1 MSEGPPTN
9 PTIFLR
15 LRHTDEKPRE
25 IAWTEFHARYT
36 PIIRQFA
43 YRLGMRDSDVDD
55 IVQDVMIG
63 FYSKSPTFIYDP
75 AKGRFRG
82 YLKTCTYNA
91 VNRRCNAAIR
101 AGKLSGDSGFL
112 DDVAIDQVWEDLWEA
127 ELLRQAVAEVREQ
140 MGTTKAFQAFE
151 QYVMFEKPAE
161 SVAETLSMHLNSV
174 YRAKE
179 QVVRALQQRLTDR
192 RQEEG

>member
-1 MSEGPPTN
+1 MSEGPVTN

-15 LRHTDEKPRE
+15 LRATDERPRE
-25 IAWTEFHARYT
+25 IAWAEFHGRYT

-43 YRLGMRDSDVDD
+43 WRLGMRDSDADD
-55 IVQDVMIG
+55 VVQDVMMG

-91 VNRRCNAAIR
+91 ANRRRQAAIR
-101 AGKLSGDSGFL
+101 AGRLTGESAFL
-112 DDVAIDQVWEDLWEA
+112 DDVAIDHIWEDLWEA
-127 ELLRQAVAEVREQ
+127 ELLRQAIADVREQ
-140 MGTTKAFQAFE
+140 MGSTKAFQAFE

-161 SVAETLSMHLNSV
+161 LVAETLEMHLNSV

-179 QVVRALQQRLTDR
+179 QVVRALQQRLSDR
-192 RQEEG
+192 RMEEG